1 MSKLKVGMIGGG
13 GPDSFFGMVHNRAIA
28 LDASRELVAGALRSS
43 PEAAMRA
50 ADDYGIQGYPTY
62 QALLAAVQS
71 GEQALD
77 YVTIVTPNFAHYEP
91 AKAFLQAGIPVLCEK
106 ADYHDSSRSRRLGT
120 DRRARVCALCAG
132 PYLYGPS
139 DDDAGQGN
147 DPKRR
152 DRPSPAR
159 WIPGTIRVGWPRHWN
174 RPASSR
180 RLGAPIPSA
189 RAFSNCGGDIGTH
202 AFVAATWVTGLAV
215 GRVSA
220 RLNTFV
226 EGRVLDDDFNVIGEL
241 ENGGTA
247 LITATQIAVGYRN
260 DNGFRVFG
268 TEGSIEWHQERAEC
282 LLVRHGDGRDITYW
296 IGAEFGLPE
305 SVASYLRVPSGHHE
319 DFFPAL
325 ANLHTTIERHIRT
338 RRGEQDVP
346 AAFPHPGVEEGVAGM
361 KFVAAAVESSK
372 NSGAWTQV

>member
-1 MSKLKVGMIGGG
+1 MSKLRVGMIGGG

-28 LDASRELVAGALRSS
+28 LDASRELVAGALRSN

-50 ADDYGIQGYPTY
+50 ADDYGIEGYPTY
-62 QALLAAVQS
+62 QALLEAVQS
-71 GEQALD
+71 GEQTLD

-106 ADYHDSSRSRRLGT
+106 PITMTVAEAEDLAQIVEREQVPFVLAHTYTGHPMMMLAKEMIHSGEIGQVRKVVSWYNQGWLATALEQTGQQQASWRT
-120 DRRARVCALCAG
+120 D
-132 PYLYGPS
+132 
-139 DDDAGQGN
+139 
-147 DPKRR
+147 
-152 DRPSPAR
+152 PAR
-159 WIPGTIRVGWPRHWN
+159 TGI
-174 RPASSR
+174 
-180 RLGAPIPSA
+180 
-189 RAFSNCGGDIGTH
+189 SNCGGDIGTH
-202 AFVAATWVTGLAV
+202 AFIAATWVTGLAV
-215 GRVSA
+215 ERVSA

-268 TEGSIEWHQERAEC
+268 TTGSIEWHQERAEC

-296 IGAEFGLPE
+296 IGAEFDLPA

-325 ANLHTTIERHIRT
+325 ANLHTTIERLIRT

-361 KFVAAAVESSK
+361 KFVAAAVESSN

>member
-13 GPDSFFGMVHNRAIA
+13 GSDSFFGMVHNRAIA
-28 LDASRELVAGALRSS
+28 LDASRELVAGALRSN

-50 ADDYGIQGYPTY
+50 ADDYGIAGYPTY
-62 QALLAAVQS
+62 QALLEAVQS
-71 GEQALD
+71 GAQALD

-106 ADYHDSSRSRRLGT
+106 PITMTVAEAENLAQIVERQQVPFVLAHTYTGHPMMMLAKEMIHSGAIGQVRKVVSWYNQGWLATALEQTGQQQASWRT
-120 DRRARVCALCAG
+120 D
-132 PYLYGPS
+132 
-139 DDDAGQGN
+139 
-147 DPKRR
+147 
-152 DRPSPAR
+152 PAR
-159 WIPGTIRVGWPRHWN
+159 TGI
-174 RPASSR
+174 
-180 RLGAPIPSA
+180 
-189 RAFSNCGGDIGTH
+189 SNCGGDIGTH
-202 AFVAATWVTGLAV
+202 AFIAATWVTGLAV
-215 GRVSA
+215 ERVSA

-268 TEGSIEWHQERAEC
+268 TTGSIEWHQERAEC

-296 IGAEFGLPE
+296 IGAEFDLPA

-325 ANLHTTIERHIRT
+325 ANLHTTIERLIRV

-361 KFVAAAVESSK
+361 KFVAAAVESSN

>member
-13 GPDSFFGMVHNRAIA
+13 GPGSFFGMVHNRAIA

-50 ADDYGIQGYPTY
+50 ADDYGVQGYPTY

-71 GEQALD
+71 GAQALD

-91 AKAFLQAGIPVLCEK
+91 TKAFLQAGIPVLCEK
-106 ADYHDSSRSRRLGT
+106 PITMTVAEAEDLAQIVERESVPFVLAHTYTGHPMMMLAKEMIQSGEIGQVRKVDSWYHQGWLATALEQTGQQQASWRT
-120 DRRARVCALCAG
+120 DPERTG
-132 PYLYGPS
+132 
-139 DDDAGQGN
+139 
-147 DPKRR
+147 
-152 DRPSPAR
+152 
-159 WIPGTIRVGWPRHWN
+159 I
-174 RPASSR
+174 
-180 RLGAPIPSA
+180 
-189 RAFSNCGGDIGTH
+189 SNCGGDIGTH
-202 AFVAATWVTGLAV
+202 AFIAATWVTGLAV
-215 GRVSA
+215 EQVSA

-268 TEGSIEWHQERAEC
+268 TKGSIEWHQERAEC

-325 ANLHTTIERHIRT
+325 ANLHTTIERHIRQ

-346 AAFPHPGVEEGVAGM
+346 AAFPHPGVAEGVAGM
-361 KFVAAAVESSK
+361 KFVAAAVESSN

>member
-28 LDASRELVAGALRSS
+28 LDASRELVAGALRSN

-50 ADDYGIQGYPTY
+50 ADYYGIEGYPTY
-62 QALLAAVQS
+62 QALLEAVQS

-77 YVTIVTPNFAHYEP
+77 YVAIVTPNFAHYEP

-106 ADYHDSSRSRRLGT
+106 PITMTVAEACDLAQIVEREQVPFVLAHTYTGHPMMMLAKEMIHRGEIGQVRKVVSWYNQGWLATALEQTGQQQASWRT
-120 DRRARVCALCAG
+120 DPERTG
-132 PYLYGPS
+132 
-139 DDDAGQGN
+139 
-147 DPKRR
+147 
-152 DRPSPAR
+152 
-159 WIPGTIRVGWPRHWN
+159 I
-174 RPASSR
+174 
-180 RLGAPIPSA
+180 
-189 RAFSNCGGDIGTH
+189 SNCGGDIGTH
-202 AFVAATWVTGLAV
+202 AFIAATWVTGLAV
-215 GRVSA
+215 KRVSA

-268 TEGSIEWHQERAEC
+268 TTGSIEWHQERAEC
-282 LLVRHGDGRDITYW
+282 LLMRHGDGRDITYW
-296 IGAEFGLPE
+296 IGAEFDLPA

-325 ANLHTTIERHIRT
+325 ANLHTTIERLIRT

-346 AAFPHPGVEEGVAGM
+346 TAFPHPGVQEGVAGM
-361 KFVAAAVESSK
+361 KFVAAAVESSN

>member
-13 GPDSFFGMVHNRAIA
+13 GSDSFFGMVHNRAIA

-43 PEAAMRA
+43 PEAAMSA
-50 ADDYGIQGYPTY
+50 AADYGIQGYPSY

-106 ADYHDSSRSRRLGT
+106 PITMTVAEAEDLAQIVEREQVPFVLAHTYTGHPMMMLAKEMIQSGEIGQVRKVVSWYNQGWLATALEQTGQQQASWRT
-120 DRRARVCALCAG
+120 DPERTG
-132 PYLYGPS
+132 
-139 DDDAGQGN
+139 
-147 DPKRR
+147 
-152 DRPSPAR
+152 
-159 WIPGTIRVGWPRHWN
+159 I
-174 RPASSR
+174 
-180 RLGAPIPSA
+180 
-189 RAFSNCGGDIGTH
+189 SNCGGDIGTH
-202 AFVAATWVTGLAV
+202 AFIAATWVTGLAV
-215 GRVSA
+215 ERVSA

-296 IGAEFGLPE
+296 IGAEFDLPA
-305 SVASYLRVPSGHHE
+305 SVSSYLRVPSGHHE

-325 ANLHTTIERHIRT
+325 ANLHTTIERLIRT

-346 AAFPHPGVEEGVAGM
+346 EAFPHPSVEEGVAGM
-361 KFVAAAVESSK
+361 KFVAAAVESSN

>member
-28 LDASRELVAGALRSS
+28 LDASRELVAGALRSN

-50 ADDYGIQGYPTY
+50 ADDYGIAGYPTY
-62 QALLAAVQS
+62 QALLEAVQS

-106 ADYHDSSRSRRLGT
+106 PITMTVAEAEDLAQIVERQQVPFVLAHTYTGHPMMMLAKEMIHRGEIGQVRKVVSWYNQGWLATALEQTGQQQASWRT
-120 DRRARVCALCAG
+120 D
-132 PYLYGPS
+132 
-139 DDDAGQGN
+139 
-147 DPKRR
+147 
-152 DRPSPAR
+152 PAR
-159 WIPGTIRVGWPRHWN
+159 TGI
-174 RPASSR
+174 
-180 RLGAPIPSA
+180 
-189 RAFSNCGGDIGTH
+189 SNCGGDIGTH
-202 AFVAATWVTGLAV
+202 AFIAATWVTGLAV
-215 GRVSA
+215 ERVSA

-268 TEGSIEWHQERAEC
+268 TTGSIEWHQERAEC

-296 IGAEFGLPE
+296 IGAEFDLPA

-325 ANLHTTIERHIRT
+325 ANLHTTIERLIRA

-346 AAFPHPGVEEGVAGM
+346 VAFPHPSVQEGVAGM
-361 KFVAAAVESSK
+361 KFVAAAVESSN

>member
-28 LDASRELVAGALRSS
+28 LDASRELVAGALRSN
-43 PEAAMRA
+43 PEAALRA

-62 QALLAAVQS
+62 QALLEAVQN

-106 ADYHDSSRSRRLGT
+106 PITMTVAEAEDLAQIVARQQVPFVLAHTYTGHPMMMLAKEMIHRGEIGQVRKVDSWYHQGWLATALEQTGQQQASWRT
-120 DRRARVCALCAG
+120 D
-132 PYLYGPS
+132 
-139 DDDAGQGN
+139 
-147 DPKRR
+147 
-152 DRPSPAR
+152 PAR
-159 WIPGTIRVGWPRHWN
+159 TGI
-174 RPASSR
+174 
-180 RLGAPIPSA
+180 
-189 RAFSNCGGDIGTH
+189 SNCGGDIGTH
-202 AFVAATWVTGLAV
+202 AFIAATWVTGLAV
-215 GRVSA
+215 ERVSA

-247 LITATQIAVGYRN
+247 LITATQIAIGYRN

-268 TEGSIEWHQERAEC
+268 TTGSIEWHQERAEC

-296 IGAEFGLPE
+296 TGAEFDLPA
-305 SVASYLRVPSGHHE
+305 SVSSYLRVPSGHHE

-325 ANLHTTIERHIRT
+325 ANLHTTIERLIRT

-361 KFVAAAVESSK
+361 KFVAAAVESSN

>member
-28 LDASRELVAGALRSS
+28 LDASRELVAGALRSN

-50 ADDYGIQGYPTY
+50 ADDYGIEGYPTY
-62 QALLAAVQS
+62 QALLEAVQS

-77 YVTIVTPNFAHYEP
+77 YVAIVTPNFAHYEP

-106 ADYHDSSRSRRLGT
+106 PVTMTVAEACDLAQLVERQQVPFVLAHTYTGHPMMMLAKEMIHRGEIGQVRKVVSWYNQGWLATALEQTGQQQASWRT
-120 DRRARVCALCAG
+120 D
-132 PYLYGPS
+132 
-139 DDDAGQGN
+139 
-147 DPKRR
+147 
-152 DRPSPAR
+152 PAR
-159 WIPGTIRVGWPRHWN
+159 TGI
-174 RPASSR
+174 
-180 RLGAPIPSA
+180 
-189 RAFSNCGGDIGTH
+189 SNCGGDIGTH
-202 AFVAATWVTGLAV
+202 AFIAATWVTGLAV
-215 GRVSA
+215 KRVSA

-268 TEGSIEWHQERAEC
+268 TTGSIEWHQERAEC

-296 IGAEFGLPE
+296 IGAEFDLPA

-325 ANLHTTIERHIRT
+325 ANLHTTIERLIRT

-346 AAFPHPGVEEGVAGM
+346 TAFPHPSVQEGVAGM
-361 KFVAAAVESSK
+361 KFVAAAVESSN

>member
-1 MSKLKVGMIGGG
+1 MTKLQVGMIGGG

-28 LDASRELVAGALRSS
+28 LDASRELVAGALRSN
-43 PEAAMRA
+43 PEAAMCA
-50 ADDYGIQGYPTY
+50 AFDYGIQGYPTY
-62 QALLAAVQS
+62 QALLEAVQS

-106 ADYHDSSRSRRLGT
+106 PITMTVAEAEDLAQIVEREQVPFVLAHTYTGHPMMMLAKDMIQSGEIGQVRKVVSWYNQGWLATALEQTGQQQASWRT
-120 DRRARVCALCAG
+120 DPERTG
-132 PYLYGPS
+132 
-139 DDDAGQGN
+139 
-147 DPKRR
+147 
-152 DRPSPAR
+152 
-159 WIPGTIRVGWPRHWN
+159 I
-174 RPASSR
+174 
-180 RLGAPIPSA
+180 
-189 RAFSNCGGDIGTH
+189 SNCGGDIGTH

-215 GRVSA
+215 ERVSA

-241 ENGGTA
+241 KNGGTA

-268 TEGSIEWHQERAEC
+268 TKGSIEWHQERAEC

-296 IGAEFGLPE
+296 TGAEFDLPA

-325 ANLHTTIERHIRT
+325 ANLHTTIERLIRT

-346 AAFPHPGVEEGVAGM
+346 AAFPHPGVKEGVAGM

-372 NSGAWTQV
+372 KSGAWTQV

>member
-43 PEAAMRA
+43 PEAAMSA

-62 QALLAAVQS
+62 QALLEAVQS
-71 GEQALD
+71 GAQALD

-106 ADYHDSSRSRRLGT
+106 PITMTVAEAKDLAQIVAREQVPFVLAHTYTGHPMMMLAKEMIQSGEIGQVRKVVSWYNQGWLATALEQTGQQQASWRT
-120 DRRARVCALCAG
+120 DPERTG
-132 PYLYGPS
+132 
-139 DDDAGQGN
+139 
-147 DPKRR
+147 
-152 DRPSPAR
+152 
-159 WIPGTIRVGWPRHWN
+159 I
-174 RPASSR
+174 
-180 RLGAPIPSA
+180 
-189 RAFSNCGGDIGTH
+189 SNCGGDIGTH
-202 AFVAATWVTGLAV
+202 AFIAATWVTGLAV
-215 GRVSA
+215 ERVSA

-268 TEGSIEWHQERAEC
+268 TQGSIEWHQERAEC

-296 IGAEFGLPE
+296 TGAEFDLPALV
-305 SVASYLRVPSGHHE
+305 SSYFRVPSGHHE

-325 ANLHTTIERHIRT
+325 ANLHTTIERLIRT
-338 RRGEQDVP
+338 SRGEQDVP

-361 KFVAAAVESSK
+361 KFVAAAVESSN

>member
-1 MSKLKVGMIGGG
+1 MNKLKVGMIGGG
-13 GPDSFFGMVHNRAIA
+13 GSDSFFGMVHNRAIA
-28 LDASRELVAGALRSS
+28 LDASRELVAGALRSN

-50 ADDYGIQGYPTY
+50 ADDYGIEGYPTY
-62 QALLAAVQS
+62 QALLEAVQN
-71 GEQALD
+71 GAQALD

-106 ADYHDSSRSRRLGT
+106 PITMTVAEAENLAQIVAHDQVPFVLAHTYTGHPMMMLAKEMIHSGEIGQVRKVVSWYNQGWLATALEQTGQQQASWRT
-120 DRRARVCALCAG
+120 D
-132 PYLYGPS
+132 
-139 DDDAGQGN
+139 
-147 DPKRR
+147 
-152 DRPSPAR
+152 PAR
-159 WIPGTIRVGWPRHWN
+159 TGI
-174 RPASSR
+174 
-180 RLGAPIPSA
+180 
-189 RAFSNCGGDIGTH
+189 SNCGGDIGTH
-202 AFVAATWVTGLAV
+202 AFIAATWVTGLAV
-215 GRVSA
+215 ERVSA

-268 TEGSIEWHQERAEC
+268 TTGSIEWHQERAEC

-296 IGAEFGLPE
+296 LGAEFDLPA
-305 SVASYLRVPSGHHE
+305 SIASYLRVPSGHHE

-325 ANLHTTIERHIRT
+325 ANLHTTIERLIRA

-346 AAFPHPGVEEGVAGM
+346 AAFPHPSVEEGVAGM
-361 KFVAAAVESSK
+361 KFVAAAVESSN

>member
-28 LDASRELVAGALRSS
+28 LDASRELVAGALRSN

-50 ADDYGIQGYPTY
+50 ADDYGIAGYPTY
-62 QALLAAVQS
+62 QALLESVQS

-106 ADYHDSSRSRRLGT
+106 PITTTVAEAEDLAQIVEREQVPLVLAHTYTGHPMMMLAKEMIQSGEIGQVRKVVSWYNQGWLATALEQTGQQQASWRT
-120 DRRARVCALCAG
+120 D
-132 PYLYGPS
+132 
-139 DDDAGQGN
+139 
-147 DPKRR
+147 
-152 DRPSPAR
+152 PAR
-159 WIPGTIRVGWPRHWN
+159 TGI
-174 RPASSR
+174 
-180 RLGAPIPSA
+180 
-189 RAFSNCGGDIGTH
+189 SNCGGDIGTH
-202 AFVAATWVTGLAV
+202 AFIAATWVTGLAV
-215 GRVSA
+215 ERVSA

-268 TEGSIEWHQERAEC
+268 TTGSIEWHQERAEC
-282 LLVRHGDGRDITYW
+282 LLVRRGDGRDITYW
-296 IGAEFGLPE
+296 IGAEFDLPAPI
-305 SVASYLRVPSGHHE
+305 ASYLRVPSGHHE

-325 ANLHTTIERHIRT
+325 ANLHTTMERLIRAH
-338 RRGEQDVP
+338 RGEQDVP
-346 AAFPHPGVEEGVAGM
+346 AAFPHPSVQEGVAGM
-361 KFVAAAVESSK
+361 RFVAAAVESS
-372 NSGAWTQV
+372 NNHGAWTQV

>member
-28 LDASRELVAGALRSS
+28 LDASRELVAGALRST
-43 PEAAMRA
+43 PEAAMSA

-62 QALLAAVQS
+62 QALLEAVQR
-71 GEQALD
+71 GEQSLD

-106 ADYHDSSRSRRLGT
+106 PITMTVAEACDLAQIVEREQVPFVLAHTYTGHPMMMLAKEMIHSGEIGQVRKVVSWYNQGWLATALEQTGQQQASWRT
-120 DRRARVCALCAG
+120 DPERTG
-132 PYLYGPS
+132 
-139 DDDAGQGN
+139 
-147 DPKRR
+147 
-152 DRPSPAR
+152 
-159 WIPGTIRVGWPRHWN
+159 I
-174 RPASSR
+174 
-180 RLGAPIPSA
+180 
-189 RAFSNCGGDIGTH
+189 SNCGGDIGTH
-202 AFVAATWVTGLAV
+202 AFIAATWVTGLAV
-215 GRVSA
+215 EQVSA

-226 EGRVLDDDFNVIGEL
+226 AGRVLDDDFNVIGEL

-247 LITATQIAVGYRN
+247 LISATQIAVGYRN

-268 TEGSIEWHQERAEC
+268 TTGSIEWHQERAEC

-296 IGAEFGLPE
+296 IGAEFDLPA
-305 SVASYLRVPSGHHE
+305 SVSSYLRVPSGHHE

-325 ANLHTTIERHIRT
+325 ANLHTTIERLIRT

-361 KFVAAAVESSK
+361 KFVAAAVESSN
-372 NSGAWTQV
+372 NSGAWTRV

>member
-1 MSKLKVGMIGGG
+1 MHCAPTQRRPCS
-13 GPDSFFGMVHNRAIA
+13 
-28 LDASRELVAGALRSS
+28 
-43 PEAAMRA
+43 A
-50 ADDYGIQGYPTY
+50 ADDYGIEGYPTY
-62 QALLAAVQS
+62 QALLEAVQS

-106 ADYHDSSRSRRLGT
+106 PITMTVAEAEDLAQIVEREQVPFVLAHTYTGHPMMMLAKEMIQSGEIGQVRKVVSWYNQGWLATALEQTGQQQASWRT
-120 DRRARVCALCAG
+120 D
-132 PYLYGPS
+132 
-139 DDDAGQGN
+139 
-147 DPKRR
+147 
-152 DRPSPAR
+152 PAR
-159 WIPGTIRVGWPRHWN
+159 TGI
-174 RPASSR
+174 
-180 RLGAPIPSA
+180 
-189 RAFSNCGGDIGTH
+189 SNCGGDIGTH
-202 AFVAATWVTGLAV
+202 AFIAATWVTGLAV
-215 GRVSA
+215 ERVSA

-268 TEGSIEWHQERAEC
+268 TTGSIEWHQERAEC

-296 IGAEFGLPE
+296 TGAEFDLPA

-325 ANLHTTIERHIRT
+325 ANLHTTIERLIRA
-338 RRGEQDVP
+338 RRGERDVP

-361 KFVAAAVESSK
+361 KFVAAAVESSN

>member
-1 MSKLKVGMIGGG
+1 MIGGG

-28 LDASRELVAGALRSS
+28 LDASRELVAGALRSN

-50 ADDYGIQGYPTY
+50 ADDYGIAGYPTY
-62 QALLAAVQS
+62 QALLEAVQS

-77 YVTIVTPNFAHYEP
+77 YVAIVTPNFAHYEP

-106 ADYHDSSRSRRLGT
+106 PITMTVAEAEDLAQIVERQQVPFVLAHTYTGHPMMMLAKEMIHRGEIGQVRKVVSWYNQGWLATALEQTGQQQASWRT
-120 DRRARVCALCAG
+120 D
-132 PYLYGPS
+132 
-139 DDDAGQGN
+139 
-147 DPKRR
+147 
-152 DRPSPAR
+152 PAR
-159 WIPGTIRVGWPRHWN
+159 TGI
-174 RPASSR
+174 
-180 RLGAPIPSA
+180 
-189 RAFSNCGGDIGTH
+189 SNCGGDIGTH
-202 AFVAATWVTGLAV
+202 AFIAATWVTGLAV
-215 GRVSA
+215 ERVSA

-241 ENGGTA
+241 ENGGIA

-268 TEGSIEWHQERAEC
+268 TTGSIEWHQERAEC

-296 IGAEFGLPE
+296 IGAEFDLPA

-325 ANLHTTIERHIRT
+325 ANLHTTIERLIRS

-346 AAFPHPGVEEGVAGM
+346 VAFPHPSVQEGVAGM
-361 KFVAAAVESSK
+361 KFVAAAVESSN

>member
-1 MSKLKVGMIGGG
+1 MTKLQVGMIGGG

-28 LDASRELVAGALRSS
+28 LDASRELVAGALRSN

-50 ADDYGIQGYPTY
+50 AFDYGIQGYPTY
-62 QALLAAVQS
+62 QALLEAVQS

-106 ADYHDSSRSRRLGT
+106 PITMTVAEAEDLAQIVEREQVPFVLAHTYTGHPMMMLAKEMIQSGEIGQVRKVVSWYNQGWLATALEQTGQQQASWRT
-120 DRRARVCALCAG
+120 DPERTG
-132 PYLYGPS
+132 
-139 DDDAGQGN
+139 
-147 DPKRR
+147 
-152 DRPSPAR
+152 
-159 WIPGTIRVGWPRHWN
+159 I
-174 RPASSR
+174 
-180 RLGAPIPSA
+180 
-189 RAFSNCGGDIGTH
+189 SNCGGDIGTH
-202 AFVAATWVTGLAV
+202 AFIAATWVTGLAV
-215 GRVSA
+215 ERVSA

-226 EGRVLDDDFNVIGEL
+226 QGRVLDDDFNVIGEL
-241 ENGGTA
+241 KNGGTA

-268 TEGSIEWHQERAEC
+268 TKGSIEWHQERAEC

-296 IGAEFGLPE
+296 TGAEFDLPA
-305 SVASYLRVPSGHHE
+305 SIASYLRVPSGHHE

-325 ANLHTTIERHIRT
+325 ANLHTTIERLIRT

-346 AAFPHPGVEEGVAGM
+346 AAFPHPGVKEGVAGM

-372 NSGAWTQV
+372 KSGAWTQV

>member
-28 LDASRELVAGALRSS
+28 LDASRELVAGALRSNR
-43 PEAAMRA
+43 EAAMQA
-50 ADDYGIQGYPTY
+50 ADDYGIAGYPTY
-62 QALLAAVQS
+62 QALLEAVQS
-71 GEQALD
+71 GAQALD
-77 YVTIVTPNFAHYEP
+77 YVTIVTPNFAHYKP

-106 ADYHDSSRSRRLGT
+106 PITMTVAEADDLAQIVEREQVPFVLAHTYTGHPMMMLAKEMIHSGEIGQVRKVVSWYNQGWLATALEQTGQQQASWRT
-120 DRRARVCALCAG
+120 D
-132 PYLYGPS
+132 
-139 DDDAGQGN
+139 
-147 DPKRR
+147 
-152 DRPSPAR
+152 PAR
-159 WIPGTIRVGWPRHWN
+159 TGI
-174 RPASSR
+174 
-180 RLGAPIPSA
+180 
-189 RAFSNCGGDIGTH
+189 SNCGGDIGTH
-202 AFVAATWVTGLAV
+202 AFIAATWVTGLAV
-215 GRVSA
+215 ERVSA

-226 EGRVLDDDFNVIGEL
+226 EGRVLDDDFNAICEL

-268 TEGSIEWHQERAEC
+268 TTGSIEWHQERAEC

-296 IGAEFGLPE
+296 IGAEFNLPA

-325 ANLHTTIERHIRT
+325 ANLHTTMERLIRV

-346 AAFPHPGVEEGVAGM
+346 AAFPHPGVQEGVAGM
-361 KFVAAAVESSK
+361 KFVAAAVESS
-372 NSGAWTQV
+372 NNHGAWTPV

>member
-28 LDASRELVAGALRSS
+28 LDASRELVAGALRSN

-50 ADDYGIQGYPTY
+50 ASDYGIEGYPTY
-62 QALLAAVQS
+62 QALLEAVQS

-106 ADYHDSSRSRRLGT
+106 PITMTVAEAEDLAQIVERGQVPFVLAHTYTGHPMMMLAKEMIHSGEIGQVRKVVSWYNQGWLATALEQTGQQQASWRT
-120 DRRARVCALCAG
+120 D
-132 PYLYGPS
+132 
-139 DDDAGQGN
+139 
-147 DPKRR
+147 
-152 DRPSPAR
+152 PAR
-159 WIPGTIRVGWPRHWN
+159 TGI
-174 RPASSR
+174 
-180 RLGAPIPSA
+180 
-189 RAFSNCGGDIGTH
+189 SNCGGDIGTH
-202 AFVAATWVTGLAV
+202 AFIAATWVTGLAV
-215 GRVSA
+215 ERVSA

-226 EGRVLDDDFNVIGEL
+226 EDRVLDDDFNVIGEL

-268 TEGSIEWHQERAEC
+268 TKGSIEWHQERAEC

-296 IGAEFGLPE
+296 IGAEFDLPA

-325 ANLHTTIERHIRT
+325 ANLHTTIERLIRA

-346 AAFPHPGVEEGVAGM
+346 VAFPHPSVQEGVAGM
-361 KFVAAAVESSK
+361 KFVAAAVESSN